1 MQVVVTFNWQSNVE
15 KMKSVALSK
24 STSIDDCCVSM
35 ANFAEFAF
43 TSIIVI
49 TLHYLLLLRF
59 VRCRRPYCSD
69 SYYHCYWHS
78 YYYCCW
84 YCHFYHFY
92 AYLYLLIL
100 ICCSTRFL
108 CHNQHF
114 SIFAKAG
121 SQAGHYCNR
130 LPCMDIQYIECPC
143 IAFGCSRCSHAH
155 MPTTRRY
162 SCDLFSASIVPDCTQ
177 PTHNDSIATT

>member
-1 MQVVVTFNWQSNVE
+1 MQVVVTFNWKSNVD

-69 SYYHCYWHS
+69 SYYHCY
-78 YYYCCW
+78 
-84 YCHFYHFY
+84 
-92 AYLYLLIL
+92 LLL
-100 ICCSTRFL
+100 L
-108 CHNQHF
+108 VLQLF
-114 SIFAKAG
+114 SIVMLIFIFNMLQH
-121 SQAGHYCNR
+121 SILVPQS
-130 LPCMDIQYIECPC
+130 
-143 IAFGCSRCSHAH
+143 AFQHLC
-155 MPTTRRY
+155 
-162 SCDLFSASIVPDCTQ
+162 
-177 PTHNDSIATT
+177 

>member
-1 MQVVVTFNWQSNVE
+1 MPVVVTFNWKSNVD
-15 KMKSVALSK
+15 KRKSVALSK

-43 TSIIVI
+43 TSIMVFLSTNSRHAAWVQIDIKEQAISKRYQSRDTPRVHAG
-49 TLHYLLLLRF
+49 LQND
-59 VRCRRPYCSD
+59 VRV
-69 SYYHCYWHS
+69 
-78 YYYCCW
+78 
-84 YCHFYHFY
+84 
-92 AYLYLLIL
+92 
-100 ICCSTRFL
+100 TRLL

-143 IAFGCSRCSHAH
+143 MAFGCSRCSHAH

-162 SCDLFSASIVPDCTQ
+162 SCDLLSASLVPDCPQ